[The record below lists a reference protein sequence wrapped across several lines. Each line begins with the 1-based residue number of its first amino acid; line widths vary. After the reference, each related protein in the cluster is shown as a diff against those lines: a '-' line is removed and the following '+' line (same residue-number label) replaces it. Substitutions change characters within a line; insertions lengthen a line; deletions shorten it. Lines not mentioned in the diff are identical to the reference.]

1 MPPNRSRT
9 AGSTLGQPS
18 PPSKRGWPRP
28 HRKESAKV
36 TNQNCALTRSRI
48 LAVEDN
54 DIDGFVL
61 KLLLKKL
68 GSQCVIAKS
77 VAEAKII
84 LATEPFDLVFLDGY
98 LPDGHGAELARFM
111 RKTGVNSAACA
122 IGVSTDDSAE
132 NLERFRRAG
141 CDAFLPKPFQIN
153 SIRRTALKCLPACR
167 CCAPEASSQTA
178 A

>member
-1 MPPNRSRT
+1 MSNP
-9 AGSTLGQPS
+9 
-18 PPSKRGWPRP
+18 
-28 HRKESAKV
+28 
-36 TNQNCALTRSRI
+36 NCALSRSRI

-68 GSQCVIAKS
+68 GTQCTIVKT
-77 VAEAKII
+77 VAEAKKT
-84 LATEPFDLVFLDGY
+84 LATEPYDLVFLDGY

-111 RKTGVNSAACA
+111 RKTGVNAASCA
-122 IGVSTDDSAE
+122 IGVSTDDGAE
-132 NLERFRRAG
+132 NIERFRRGG

-153 SIRRTALKCLPACR
+153 ALRRAAIKCLPPCR
-167 CCAPEASSQTA
+167 CCVPEGTSQTA

>member
-1 MPPNRSRT
+1 
-9 AGSTLGQPS
+9 
-18 PPSKRGWPRP
+18 
-28 HRKESAKV
+28 V
-36 TNQNCALTRSRI
+36 TNQNCALSRSRI

-77 VAEAKII
+77 VAEAKTM
-84 LATEPFDLVFLDGY
+84 LAAEVFDLVFLDGY
-98 LPDGHGAELARFM
+98 LPDGHGSELARFM
-111 RKTGVNSAACA
+111 RKTGVNAAACT

-153 SIRRTALKCLPACR
+153 AIRRTALKCLPACR
-167 CCAPEASSQTA
+167 CCSPEDTGQTA